1 MNSILNYAAMKS
13 WRGTIAFLAGLVMLA
28 AAPSAWAAA
37 AAAQKTFASPE
48 EAVKELVAAMR
59 ADDAKALL
67 VVLGTGA
74 KDIVSS
80 GDAVA
85 DRTTRE
91 RFVQA
96 YEQANKIEGA
106 GDGRAIVSIG
116 KDGWPFPI
124 PVVKVKDGWRFDVK
138 QGREEILNRRIGRNE
153 LTVIQV
159 VKAYVDAQRDYYLL
173 NPQQDKLLSYAQKF
187 VSTKG
192 KRDGLY
198 YPTKN
203 GEQPSPLGSLF
214 AAARAEG
221 YKAGTASHPNAY
233 HGYYYKIL
241 KAQGK
246 DAPGGAYG
254 YVAQGKM
261 IGGHALVAW
270 PATYGNSGVM
280 SFIVNHDGAVYQKD
294 LGPGSAE
301 AAQKMTTFNPDGTWT
316 KQ

>member
-1 MNSILNYAAMKS
+1 MNSILSYAAMTS
-13 WRGTIAFLAGLVMLA
+13 WRGAIVFLAGLVMLA
-28 AAPSAWAAA
+28 AAPGAWAAA
-37 AAAQKTFASPE
+37 ATPQKTFASPE
-48 EAVKELVAAMR
+48 EAAKELVTAMR
-59 ADDAKALL
+59 ADDTKALL

-74 KDIVSS
+74 KDIISS
-80 GDAVA
+80 GDPVA
-85 DRTTRE
+85 DRAGRE
-91 RFVQA
+91 RFLQA
-96 YEQANKIEGA
+96 YEQANKIEAA
-106 GDGRAIVSIG
+106 GEGKAIIAVG

-124 PVVKVKDGWRFDVK
+124 PVVKAKDGWRFDVK

-159 VKAYVDAQRDYYLL
+159 VQAYVDAQREYYLL
-173 NPQQDKLLSYAQKF
+173 NPQQDKLLSYAQRF

-203 GEQPSPLGSLF
+203 GEKPSPLGSLF

-221 YKAGTASHPNAY
+221 YKPGTAAHPNAY

-246 DAPGGAYG
+246 NAPGGAYS

-261 IGGHALVAW
+261 IGGHALIAW
-270 PATYGNSGVM
+270 PAAYGNSGVM
-280 SFIVNHDGAVYQKD
+280 SFLVSHDGVVYEKD

-301 AAQKMTTFNPDGTWT
+301 VAQKMTTFNPDATW
-316 KQ
+316 KRQ